1 MTERDAHREQLR
13 ATFEHA
19 ASTYH
24 QFRPRYP
31 VALIDAATAAL
42 PPTAHVLEIGPGS
55 GIATEAF
62 ADRGLRVTAIE
73 LGEQLARE
81 AANNLRDHGHVTVHH
96 ASFDDWSPPPGVLF
110 DAVVA
115 ATAWHWL
122 DPATKYHRAH
132 SLLREGGR
140 LVFWSA
146 LHVVP
151 DGGDPFFEELQEV
164 YDELGQSRPAD
175 HQFPKPGEL
184 RDQRGDIA
192 DSGLFRDARIEHF
205 DWEIRYTAEEY
216 IGLLETFSGHIAM
229 EATKRTHL
237 AAEIRRRVALR
248 DHAPIRRHWGAAL
261 HTATRAPR

>member
-1 MTERDAHREQLR
+1 MTDGDRRREQLR
-13 ATFEHA
+13 ATFDRA
-19 ASTYH
+19 ASDYH
-24 QFRPRYP
+24 RFRPRYP
-31 VALIDAATAAL
+31 TALIDAAIGAL
-42 PPTAHVLEIGPGS
+42 ASTAHVLEIGPGS

-62 ADRGLRVTAIE
+62 ANRGLRVTAIE

-81 AANNLRDHGHVTVHH
+81 AADNLRGHPQVAVHH
-96 ASFDDWSPPPGVLF
+96 ASFDDWSPPSGVLF

-132 SLLREGGR
+132 SMLQEGGR
-140 LVFWSA
+140 LAFWSA

-175 HQFPKPGEL
+175 HHFPKPGEL
-184 RDQRGDIA
+184 LDQRGDIA

-205 DWEIRYTAEEY
+205 DWEIRYTAEDY
-216 IGLLETFSGHIAM
+216 IGLLQTFSGHIAM
-229 EATKRTHL
+229 EANTRTHL
-237 AAEIRRRVALR
+237 YAEIRRRVALR